1 MMKGSFTRTVTGL
14 ITLFIYAVIGVL
26 AWPGLP
32 WLTYG
37 MGVLGAIRLVLL
49 VRQLPGRVP

>member
-1 MMKGSFTRTVTGL
+1 MKQGSFTRTITGL

-32 WLTYG
+32 WLTYF
-37 MGVLGAIRLVLL
+37 MGILGSIRLVLL
-49 VRQLPGRVP
+49 VRQLPRRAA